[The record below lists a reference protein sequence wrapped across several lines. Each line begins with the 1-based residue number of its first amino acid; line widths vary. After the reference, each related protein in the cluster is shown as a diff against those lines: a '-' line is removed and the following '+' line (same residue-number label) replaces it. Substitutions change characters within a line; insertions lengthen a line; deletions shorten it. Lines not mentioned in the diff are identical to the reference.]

1 MRTLV
6 ISLWLSLAHP
16 HGTAQTPLQQLP
28 LLTEFAKVREKWSR
42 LMDLLWV
49 WTPMSGIQ
57 KTFKPF

>member
-1 MRTLV
+1 MLV

-28 LLTEFAKVREKWSR
+28 LLKEFARLREKWPQ

-49 WTPMSGIQ
+49 WTPMSGSQ
-57 KTFKPF
+57 KTFKHF